1 MNMFSTAM
9 ADGKD
14 RDDKRYHYDNDN
26 RYEQSKYEQDSYSNS
41 YDMGYGYDNL
51 YDSNYETTYDRS
63 HDVSYDKNSY
73 KIDNSYSKYPTKD
86 KPYECRTGPF
96 EGFFVSSV
104 EFCKMINSTKMIEI
118 EIIKQDHRSPG
129 PPGPQGIQ
137 GIQGPIGPQG
147 LPGANSTV
155 PGPEGPPGEQCR
167 KVQVY

>member
-1 MNMFSTAM
+1 MNKSVIFSLFLMASLVVGTSLNMNMFSTAM

-63 HDVSYDKNSY
+63 HDVSYDKNWY
-73 KIDNSYSKYPTKD
+73 KIDNSYSKYPTDD

-104 EFCKMINSTKMIEI
+104 EFCKFKFDKDDRDRDNKTCTKVTSQVHQEFRVY
-118 EIIKQDHRSPG
+118 KAQLVTSFSR
-129 PPGPQGIQ
+129 
-137 GIQGPIGPQG
+137 
-147 LPGANSTV
+147 
-155 PGPEGPPGEQCR
+155 R
-167 KVQVY
+167 K